1 MKIDWNV
8 VPSDYRY
15 LDNVVLQNRLNDLLV
30 VSWVDELGRPAAI
43 AERTS
48 LGLATGLT
56 ETELADLSRVYREIL
71 QKEDNFALL
80 KWHMETRGE
89 EVENAASWILRL
101 LTLLRELGEFGVDP
115 FNQQLIVCEPRLTW
129 ENLPQE
135 LGYIRDAVE
144 RYCCDLPDDGPVAQA
159 MYFLRKT
166 WRRMF
171 SGERRRLREVA
182 KRIEEDRVAIKSWY
196 QDVRKSPEAGEF
208 LSLQNVL
215 TSADV
220 LRVGWDDD

>member
-1 MKIDWNV
+1 
-8 VPSDYRY
+8 
-15 LDNVVLQNRLNDLLV
+15 
-30 VSWVDELGRPAAI
+30 
-43 AERTS
+43 
-48 LGLATGLT
+48 
-56 ETELADLSRVYREIL
+56 
-71 QKEDNFALL
+71 
-80 KWHMETRGE
+80 METRGKE
-89 EVENAASWILRL
+89 LEAAASWILRL
-101 LTLLRELGEFGVDP
+101 LTLLRDLGEFGVVP
-115 FNQQLIVCEPRLTW
+115 FNQQLIVCELRPTW
-129 ENLPQE
+129 QNLPQE

-144 RYCCDLPDDGPVAQA
+144 RYCSDLPDDGPVAQG

-166 WRRMF
+166 WWMF

-182 KRIEEDRVAIKSWY
+182 KRMEEDRVAIKSWC